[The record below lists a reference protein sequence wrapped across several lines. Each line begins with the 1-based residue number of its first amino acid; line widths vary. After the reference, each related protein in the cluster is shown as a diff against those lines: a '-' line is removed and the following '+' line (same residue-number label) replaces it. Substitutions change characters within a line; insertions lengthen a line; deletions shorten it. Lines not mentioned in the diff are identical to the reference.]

1 MELNF
6 TEKVVLVTGSGRG
19 IGRTIAENFA
29 RQGATIVLS
38 DYNAEALT
46 DAKQEFQK
54 KKYPSLALPCDV
66 TREDQVNQLIE
77 QIVNTYNRIDIIVNN
92 AGITR
97 DTLLMRMKTEQWD
110 AVINTNLKGVFLV
123 TKAAS
128 KQLIKQRFGK
138 IINISSVIG
147 LIGNAG
153 QGNYAASKAGV
164 IGFTKSVARELASRN
179 ITVNAIAPGYIET
192 EMTRI
197 LDEKSKETML
207 SAIPLKRAGNSQDV
221 ANVALFLA
229 SPLADYITGQ
239 VIKVDGGMVM

>member
-19 IGRTIAENFA
+19 IGRTIAETFA

-46 DAKQEFQK
+46 DAKQEFLG

-66 TREDQVNQLIE
+66 TREDQVNELIE

-123 TKAAS
+123 TKAVT

-221 ANVALFLA
+221 ANAALFLA